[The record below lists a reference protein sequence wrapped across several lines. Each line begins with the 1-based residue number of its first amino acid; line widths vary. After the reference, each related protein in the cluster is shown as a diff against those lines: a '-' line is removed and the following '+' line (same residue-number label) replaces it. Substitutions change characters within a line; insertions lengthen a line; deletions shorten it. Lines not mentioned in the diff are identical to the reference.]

1 MVIIDVFSMSIKVSM
16 LRFIV
21 LDNDVLRFLYG
32 IYSLWPVLNIPTNS
46 VVM

>member
-32 IYSLWPVLNIPTNS
+32 IYSLWLVLNIPTNS